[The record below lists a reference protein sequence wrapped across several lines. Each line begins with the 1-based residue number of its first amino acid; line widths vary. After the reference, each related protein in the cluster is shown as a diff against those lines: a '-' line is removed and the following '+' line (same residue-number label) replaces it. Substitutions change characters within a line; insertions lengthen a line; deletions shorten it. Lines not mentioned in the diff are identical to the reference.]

1 MNSRNILKDEETK
14 QVKSKTILDKLKTD
28 YFLERIFNIMCKKK
42 SLGIMKYNKKL
53 QKKMKINVNDYKAYS
68 QKYSSIEIE
77 LKVVEKKYNYD
88 KFINIPEEK
97 KEYYHIYFNDS
108 NNEIKRNYLMKN
120 EKVKKIKIII
130 DYQVQS
136 FKYLFF
142 DGHCI
147 SSIYFKKFSRNNITD
162 MSWMFGWCSS
172 LKELNLTNFNTDNVT
187 DMNHML
193 FKCSSLE
200 KVTIPNFNSTKVTN
214 MSSMFSWC
222 TSLKELNIPNF
233 NTNNVTDMSMMF
245 LQCPDEL
252 KKKIKEQNKNLEI

>member
-1 MNSRNILKDEETK
+1 MEDCKNEGILN
-14 QVKSKTILDKLKTD
+14 QIKSKCIFNKLRND
-28 YFLERIFNIMCKKK
+28 YFLQKTFNNLQKKK
-42 SLGIMKYNKKL
+42 SLEIVKYNNNNKQRL
-53 QKKMKINVNDYKAYS
+53 NLNINDYKKYCET
-68 QKYSSIEIE
+68 YSSIEIE
-77 LKVVEKKYNYD
+77 IIPNDNYCD
-88 KFINIPEEK
+88 IFINIKDEDK
-97 KEYYHIYFNDS
+97 IYYHIYFNDKKEEVEIYYLGK
-108 NNEIKRNYLMKN
+108 NNNIS
-120 EKVKKIKIII
+120 KINIII

-214 MSSMFSWC
+214 MSSMFQEC
-222 TSLKELNIPNF
+222 YLLKDLDLYNF
-233 NTNNVTDMSMMF
+233 DTNNVTDMRYMF
-245 LQCPDEL
+245 NGCSKEL
-252 KKKIKEQNKNLEI
+252 KNKIKSEYKNIKEEAFL